1 MAACN
6 YLKEIKTDFGCMPND
21 PIGFV
26 QKFYGYG
33 LSFVGMLALLM
44 LIWGGYTVMTSRG
57 DPTRLHNGKTTIFY
71 AIAGLLLAIFGY
83 VFIQVVVVDILHV
96 PGFK

>member
-1 MAACN
+1 MQPCAIT
-6 YLKEIKTDFGCMPND
+6 EIQTDFGCMPND

-33 LSFVGMLALLM
+33 LSFVGGLSLLT
-44 LIWGGYTVMTSRG
+44 LIYGGYTILTSRG
-57 DPTRLHNGKTTIFY
+57 QPERLSNGKSYIVY
-71 AIAGLLLAIFGY
+71 SIVGLLLAIFGY
-83 VFIQVVVVDILHV
+83 VFIQVILVDILHV

>member
-1 MAACN
+1 MAACG
-6 YLKEIKTDFGCMPND
+6 LDEIQTDFGCWPND

-33 LSFVGMLALLM
+33 VGFVAGLSLLM
-44 LIWGGYTVMTSRG
+44 LMWGGYVILTSRG
-57 DPTRLHNGKTTIFY
+57 QPDRVNIGKNYIFY

-83 VFIQVVVVDILHV
+83 VFLQFVAVDILHI
-96 PGFK
+96 PGFSK